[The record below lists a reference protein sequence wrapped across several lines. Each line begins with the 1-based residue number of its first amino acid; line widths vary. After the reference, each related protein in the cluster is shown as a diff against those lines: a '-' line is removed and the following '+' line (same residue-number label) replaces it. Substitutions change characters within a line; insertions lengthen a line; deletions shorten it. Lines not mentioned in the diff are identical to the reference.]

1 MYCVM
6 MCIIIVYM
14 HCVVLEEI
22 GDVLHGVGGERGW
35 TPKPDIIREEIGD
48 GLHR

>member
-1 MYCVM
+1 MNTLHVMNWLM

-22 GDVLHGVGGERGW
+22 GDVLHGLGDDCRGTSIPDGVGRC
-35 TPKPDIIREEIGD
+35 
-48 GLHR
+48 